1 LPSFSFDIDPY
12 AVLGVTGDASLQEI
26 RDAYRAKTKKFH
38 PDVGGEDWAFRILVQ
53 AYELLS
59 TNRVVRATR
68 GDEAAS
74 PRPAAAAAGQH
85 QGPGA
90 ARPHRDPTHKSE
102 PKTES
107 VYLGIVD
114 GDVPA
119 HRRAAVELLSV
130 RYLWEQASYLWLGQ
144 KTSDDDRFLS
154 CSINI
159 SWPDRAQ
166 GATRPASSAEES
178 EILASVNEVFDH
190 LVLATRAVSSRS
202 LVHEDGFEGWLTYS
216 SFDRTWKAVR
226 TLQESLHSRRLGI
239 RQWSRDLFIPR
250 NWS

>member
-26 RDAYRAKTKKFH
+26 REAYRSKTKKYH

-68 GDEAAS
+68 GDEAAA
-74 PRPAAAAAGQH
+74 RPAPSAAGPSHDHGPTRQH
-85 QGPGA
+85 RGPG
-90 ARPHRDPTHKSE
+90 HKPE
-102 PKTES
+102 PRSES
-107 VYLGIVD
+107 VYMGIVD
-114 GDVPA
+114 ADVPR
-119 HRRAAVELLSV
+119 HRRVAVELLSV
-130 RYLWEQASYLWLGQ
+130 RYLWDQASYLWLGQ
-144 KTSDDDRFLS
+144 KSSDDDRFLS
-154 CSINI
+154 CSLNI
-159 SWPDRAQ
+159 SWPDRNQ
-166 GATRPASSAEES
+166 GVTHLESPAEEA
-178 EILASVNEVFDH
+178 EILASVAEVFDH
-190 LVLATRAVSSRS
+190 LVMSTRAVNSRS

-226 TLQESLHSRRLGI
+226 TLQESLHSRKLGI

>member
-1 LPSFSFDIDPY
+1 MPSFSFDIDPY
-12 AVLGVTGDASLQEI
+12 AVLGVTADASLQEI
-26 RDAYRAKTKKFH
+26 RDAYRSKTKKFH

-53 AYELLS
+53 SYELLS

-68 GDEAAS
+68 GDEAAA
-74 PRPAAAAAGQH
+74 PRPTTGSQH
-85 QGPGA
+85 AHGA
-90 ARPHRDPTHKSE
+90 ARPHRESTHKAE
-102 PKTES
+102 PKSES

-114 GDVPA
+114 SDIPA
-119 HRRAAVELLSV
+119 QRRAAVELLSV

-144 KTSDDDRFLS
+144 KSSDDDRFLS
-154 CSINI
+154 CSLNV

-166 GATRPASSAEES
+166 GVTHLASSAEES
-178 EILASVNEVFDH
+178 EIIASLGEVFDH
-190 LVLATRAVSSRS
+190 LVLSTRAVSSRS
-202 LVHEDGFEGWLTYS
+202 IVHEDGFEGWLTYS
-216 SFDRTWKAVR
+216 NFDRTWKAVR